1 MIDPLLRRNL
11 IYEVV
16 DTLDSTKTKIGKL
29 LQQYDSGKMDEEG
42 IFTYRANFMFS
53 PRIFNSNK
61 NQVVYG
67 KGWLEADGKNTIIHF
82 TISPN
87 IGLVF
92 LVLIILP
99 LLGLNAFFGD
109 HSMMNIPGFL
119 LTEGFFISAILIG
132 TILLKRNFENKFDLT
147 SGNSKKR

>member
-1 MIDPLLRRNL
+1 MLDPLLRINM
-11 IYEVV
+11 IYKVA
-16 DTLDSTKTKIGKL
+16 DSLDSTKTRIQKL
-29 LQQYDSGKMDEEG
+29 LKQYDSGIMDEEG

-53 PRIFNSNK
+53 PRIFNSYR

-67 KGWLEADGKNTIIHF
+67 KGWLEAEGKNTIIHF

-92 LVLIILP
+92 LVLIIFP

-109 HSMMNIPGFL
+109 HSLMNIPGFL
-119 LTEGFFISAILIG
+119 LMEGFFIATILIG
-132 TILLKRNFENKFDLT
+132 TFLLKRSFENKFDLQ
-147 SGNSKKR
+147 SGK